1 LDARRAIIDEGK
13 GRQGGGGVAII
24 HFPVPIVFKQQIKI
38 QNQNGMIHSLLIN
51 YALYGLYIPFNSLY
65 M

>member
-1 LDARRAIIDEGK
+1 MDARRAIIDEGK
-13 GRQGGGGVAII
+13 GRRGGDGVAII

-38 QNQNGMIHSLLIN
+38 QNQNGMIHSLLIK
-51 YALYGLYIPFNSLY
+51 YALYGIYIPFNSLY

>member
-38 QNQNGMIHSLLIN
+38 QNQNGMIHSLIAN
-51 YALYGLYIPFNSLY
+51 
-65 M
+65 